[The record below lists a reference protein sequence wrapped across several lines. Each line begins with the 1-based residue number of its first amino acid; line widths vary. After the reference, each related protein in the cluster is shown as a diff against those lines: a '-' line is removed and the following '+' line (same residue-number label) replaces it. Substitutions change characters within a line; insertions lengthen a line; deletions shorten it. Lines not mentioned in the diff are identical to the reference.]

1 MADFVASVRE
11 RGNTAPTNAP
21 ANNTAPLRSALTANN
36 DSSYVS
42 RESVMRRFLMYF
54 ANNQPNEM
62 YDMLSES
69 SQKQISRANF
79 AKEVTKASDMREGL
93 KGDYRLDWIGEERA
107 RVIVTRKNL
116 VFKSVSQRTLG
127 ITREGSSWRI
137 VW

>member
-1 MADFVASVRE
+1 
-11 RGNTAPTNAP
+11 
-21 ANNTAPLRSALTANN
+21 
-36 DSSYVS
+36 
-42 RESVMRRFLMYF
+42 MYF